1 MKFTQAR
8 IILKERAAAEKIPPE
23 DWVVGKTVGH
33 FASRRNQFFRLA
45 LSTDTQAPL
54 SFTKT
59 SEIVTNER
67 NCSLRSLPRERA
79 TTNGRGVT
87 FK

>member
-1 MKFTQAR
+1 MKFIQAR
-8 IILKERAAAEKIPPE
+8 IILKEGAAAEKIPE
-23 DWVVGKTVGH
+23 DWAVGKTVGH
-33 FASRRNQFFRLA
+33 FASRRNRFSRLA

-79 TTNGRGVT
+79 TTVGKGVT